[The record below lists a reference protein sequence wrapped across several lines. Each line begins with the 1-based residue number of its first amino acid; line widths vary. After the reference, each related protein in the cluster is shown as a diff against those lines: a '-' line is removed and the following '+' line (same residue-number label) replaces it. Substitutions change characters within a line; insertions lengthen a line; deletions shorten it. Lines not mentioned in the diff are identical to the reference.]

1 MTEKDPMLSPFY
13 ATDLSITIGQIKAD
27 SAEHAEELMN
37 EFIDRIGDVMADVLS
52 WDECDWRIRES
63 VYSKEEGAWFDTEYV
78 SRDLVSDHE
87 QTRAADAEMGDL

>member
-1 MTEKDPMLSPFY
+1 MPKKDPMLAPFY

-37 EFIDRIGDVMADVLS
+37 EFIDKIGDVMADVLS

-63 VYSKEEGAWFDTEYV
+63 VYSKEQGVWET
-78 SRDLVSDHE
+78 RDLVSDHE
-87 QTRAADAEMGDL
+87 QTRSADAEMGDL

>member
-27 SAEHAEELMN
+27 SAEHAEQLMN
-37 EFIDRIGDVMADVLS
+37 DFIDKIGDVMADVLS

-63 VYSKEEGAWFDTEYV
+63 VYNKKQGVWETNE
-78 SRDLVSDHE
+78 
-87 QTRAADAEMGDL
+87 